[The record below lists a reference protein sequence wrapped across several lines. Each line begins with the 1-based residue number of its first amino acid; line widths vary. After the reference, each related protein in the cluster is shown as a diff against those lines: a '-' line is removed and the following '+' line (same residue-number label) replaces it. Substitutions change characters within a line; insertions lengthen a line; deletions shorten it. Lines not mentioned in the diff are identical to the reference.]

1 MSVSSDEEWEENM
14 LKEIAKL
21 FSTMGMN
28 VDYDMLKSLML
39 QLKKRLEEMGM
50 DPEDMAKTNV
60 KMDFNKKDSNLEPQE
75 IKKMMENLMGMGNPD
90 GFSDLLK
97 NMGINMKINEPV
109 IEVKAEINDSD
120 SNADDEIDE
129 DNFYIHEDRMY
140 LTIDISRYTDLEAN
154 SIELNLADAGISLQ
168 VMKTTQ
174 LRPFKKF
181 NLPEPASRIIEWTFN
196 NGVLDV
202 TFDINSTMY
211 I

>member
-1 MSVSSDEEWEENM
+1 M
-14 LKEIAKL
+14 LKIFIFETGSLFPIVSAENAAGQVLESFLTKVFRRDPTEVELNRYLKL
-21 FSTMGMN
+21 FKDNFSKN
-28 VDYDMLKSLML
+28 IPYDIAI
-39 QLKKRLEEMGM
+39 QI
-50 DPEDMAKTNV
+50 P
-60 KMDFNKKDSNLEPQE
+60 
-75 IKKMMENLMGMGNPD
+75 
-90 GFSDLLK
+90 
-97 NMGINMKINEPV
+97 
-109 IEVKAEINDSD
+109 VKAALCSPSFLLRNEQ
-120 SNADDEIDE
+120 IDE